1 MRKIWR
7 TKYEQKNHT
16 SAWLKTFYISI
27 LQNGIST
34 STCYAGTRVSSRHW
48 RGNKSEQMLHAW
60 FPGSRPNLFQWS
72 GMSVDIGFWCIF
84 DEYFVLLCY
93 CRLFFPLFASCSQCD
108 HPEKQSLA
116 PFWTMS
122 KSALAL
128 FQVSS
133 NPSLYMHHGWWVVMD
148 DHGSSHLGSNLTFNV
163 SHSCRNANSQ
173 EPGHWASL
181 QSSTILMKPSHGLA
195 RDWNGHCQ
203 SKNTW
208 TSELR
213 RWSQGNLVNQDVSKS
228 LDQKFITGLAPL
240 AVDQAELLAS
250 HTKPIRSMSHKCL
263 WSSGLRPSVGSC
275 FMMSGES
282 KIGCKYIHALD
293 GSTTTLI

>member
-1 MRKIWR
+1 
-7 TKYEQKNHT
+7 
-16 SAWLKTFYISI
+16 
-27 LQNGIST
+27 
-34 STCYAGTRVSSRHW
+34 
-48 RGNKSEQMLHAW
+48 MLHAW

-84 DEYFVLLCY
+84 DEHFVLLCH

-108 HPEKQSLA
+108 HPEKESLA

-173 EPGHWASL
+173 EPSHWASL

-203 SKNTW
+203 SKKTW

-228 LDQKFITGLAPL
+228 LDYQKFITVLAWRHLLSTKRNFLPL
-240 AVDQAELLAS
+240 TQSQFEVTQS
-250 HTKPIRSMSHKCL
+250 SRSSC
-263 WSSGLRPSVGSC
+263 LRPSVGSC

-282 KIGCKYIHALD
+282 KIGCKYIHALN